1 MTYEDEVIKA
11 ARDGLLWA
19 HVAMTPEMEKLFR
32 VIYKAGYN
40 RAKFD
45 MLQDV
50 VIQQAFND

>member
-11 ARDGLLWA
+11 ARDGLAQALQPL
-19 HVAMTPEMEKLFR
+19 TPEMEKLFR

-45 MLQDV
+45 ALQEV
-50 VIQQAFND
+50 VMQQAFND

>member
-11 ARDGLLWA
+11 AKDGLLWA

-45 MLQDV
+45 MLSDV
-50 VIQQAFND
+50 AIHQAFND